1 MHSEVNPFPT
11 ATAPPRQIRRWAAL
25 SVICMAMFMGVLD
38 STSVYAALPAI
49 ATDLGFAPAEI
60 QWVITTYGVAV
71 GGLLLLGGRLADYF
85 GRRRVFMIAV
95 ALFAA
100 ASLLCGLAWSSEILI
115 GARLAQ
121 GIGAAIM
128 TPAGLSILMSVFPD
142 GPDRNKALGIWGG
155 LGGIGATGGLLL
167 GGVLTDWVGW
177 AWIFFT
183 NVPVCLA
190 VLAVSLMLLPANQ
203 PRRDQRIDLPGAV
216 TGTSSLVLMLLAL
229 FWVADGSSMA
239 SAAMFLAGAIA
250 LAALFVA
257 VEKRSPAPLVPLR
270 IFRSRSLVGGN
281 IVIVIAGISVDGL
294 LIVIT
299 LYAQQV
305 MGFTALQFGL
315 TMAIMTVTSV
325 VGVMAGQH
333 LVTRFGFRLV
343 ATAGMSLLALASFL
357 LTRLSVDGTLV
368 HDLLGGM
375 VVFGVGMGAAFVAGQ
390 IAALASVSEDDSGL
404 AAGIEE
410 TSFAV
415 GTTFGA
421 AIAATVAITYATN
434 VGGRPEVALTDGL
447 GLAMLVLAII
457 ATLGTLAAAILL
469 RPTRSTSEAVTSV
482 EAE

>member
-1 MHSEVNPFPT
+1 MHNEVNPTPAAT
-11 ATAPPRQIRRWAAL
+11 TAPRQVRRWAAL

-38 STSVYAALPAI
+38 STSVYAALPVI

-60 QWVITTYGVAV
+60 QWVITAYGVAV

-95 ALFAA
+95 ALFAV

-128 TPAGLSILMSVFPD
+128 TPAGLSILMTVFPD

-177 AWIFFT
+177 SWIFFT

-229 FWVADGSSMA
+229 FWVADGSSGA
-239 SAAMFLAGAIA
+239 SAAVFLTGAIA

-257 VEKRSPAPLVPLR
+257 VERRSPAPLVPLR

-305 MGFTALQFGL
+305 LGFTALQFGL

-333 LVTRFGFRLV
+333 LVSRLGFRVV
-343 ATAGMSLLALASFL
+343 ATAGMGLLALASFL

-434 VGGRPEVALTDGL
+434 AGGRPEVALTDGL
-447 GLAMLVLAII
+447 GLALLVLAII
-457 ATLGTLAAAILL
+457 ATLGTLAAALLL
-469 RPTRSTSEAVTSV
+469 RPTRNTSEAVTPV